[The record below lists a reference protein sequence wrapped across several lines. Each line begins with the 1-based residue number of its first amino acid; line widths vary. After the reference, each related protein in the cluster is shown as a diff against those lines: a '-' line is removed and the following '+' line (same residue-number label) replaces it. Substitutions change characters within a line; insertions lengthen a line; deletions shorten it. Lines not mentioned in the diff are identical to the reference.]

1 LLLQREKQIKER
13 EIITMTGSKQMDR
26 RLSAPPASWEADRAT
41 TKQLDNSIQVS
52 GAGEEEEEEDE
63 VVAVVAEEDCRSC
76 WKMSTKP
83 CLNPKP

>member
-1 LLLQREKQIKER
+1 
-13 EIITMTGSKQMDR
+13 
-26 RLSAPPASWEADRAT
+26 
-41 TKQLDNSIQVS
+41 
-52 GAGEEEEEEDE
+52 